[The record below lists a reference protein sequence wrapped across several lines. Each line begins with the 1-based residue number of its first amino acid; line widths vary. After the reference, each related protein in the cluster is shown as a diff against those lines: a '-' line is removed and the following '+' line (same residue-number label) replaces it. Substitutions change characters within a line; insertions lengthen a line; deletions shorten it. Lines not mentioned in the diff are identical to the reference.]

1 MSEVQLITEPRVY
14 VLARPALDRG
24 ELARFLADTGFP
36 GWATEGDRDAQ
47 VLTEVAARVCYR
59 SFARGRPHR
68 DHLAHLLS
76 SGHLSTFEH
85 AQWTLLITG
94 VSRSLTH
101 ELVRHRHLS
110 YSQES
115 QRFVDASNVAFVVPP
130 ALLKRQAEYE
140 RWKTAGGPH
149 CREWCDWVRAC
160 TQAAG
165 AYRDL
170 LPQLERN
177 DYGGRAPGYKSARE
191 AARAVLPNC
200 VETRI
205 AVSGNARAWRE
216 VLARRLDPAADAE
229 FRRLASAVLVALSH
243 EAPDLFAGLL
253 PLLDPDQYARTTP

>member
-1 MSEVQLITEPRVY
+1 MNEVRLITTPGVY
-14 VLARPALDRG
+14 LLARPALDRG
-24 ELARFLADTGFP
+24 ELSRFLADTGFP
-36 GWATEGDRDAQ
+36 GWGTEGTGDAQ

-59 SFARGRPHR
+59 SFGRGRSHR
-68 DHLAHLLS
+68 EHLAHLLA

-85 AQWTLLITG
+85 CQWTLLLTG

-115 QRFVDASNVAFVVPP
+115 QRFVDASDVAFVVPP
-130 ALLKRQAEYE
+130 ALLA
-140 RWKTAGGPH
+140 
-149 CREWCDWVRAC
+149 
-160 TQAAG
+160 
-165 AYRDL
+165 
-170 LPQLERN
+170 
-177 DYGGRAPGYKSARE
+177 DYGGTAYAAWLASCVAASAAYRGQVRHLAGLAHKRTRE

-229 FRRLASAVLVALSH
+229 FRRLAAAALAVLVR
-243 EAPDLFAGLL
+243 EAPDLFAGLSA
-253 PLLDPDQYARTTP
+253 PNNPTPAEV